1 MEDEKEKK
9 IKKRDQGVINIAN
22 CNTIEHQCNTRIIY
36 RKPTIYNVICS
47 SLLSIVYLQL
57 RSSQ

>member
-22 CNTIEHQCNTRIIY
+22 CNTIKHQCNARVIY
-36 RKPTIYNVICS
+36 RKPTIHNVICNI
-47 SLLSIVYLQL
+47 LLNIVCV
-57 RSSQ
+57 

>member
-36 RKPTIYNVICS
+36 RKPTIYNVVCNI
-47 SLLSIVYLQL
+47 LLNIVCV
-57 RSSQ
+57 

>member
-22 CNTIEHQCNTRIIY
+22 YNTIEHQCNTCIIH
-36 RKPTIYNVICS
+36 RESTVCDTVCS
-47 SLLSIVYLQL
+47 SLLSIVYL
-57 RSSQ
+57 